1 MYNNN
6 ENNNN
11 SNDNSNDDDEI
22 KMIIIITLADK
33 HLVIHKHVNSSDV
46 NRRFGVFMTPLS
58 R

>member
-6 ENNNN
+6 ENNSN

-22 KMIIIITLADK
+22 KMIITTLADK
-33 HLVIHKHVNSSDV
+33 YLVIHKHVNSSDV
-46 NRRFGVFMTPLS
+46 SRRFGVFMTPLS